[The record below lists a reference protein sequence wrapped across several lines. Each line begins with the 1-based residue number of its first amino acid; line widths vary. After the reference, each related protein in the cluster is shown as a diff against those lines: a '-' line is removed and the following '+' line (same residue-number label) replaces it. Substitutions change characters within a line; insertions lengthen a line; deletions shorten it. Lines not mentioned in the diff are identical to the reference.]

1 MAAERGWLVEH
12 RGPEGEPSLSVGK
25 DERGYRLR
33 SHGIADFVVARDGSL
48 LATEPVD
55 DVDAGVVREAY
66 AQRVE
71 PMLHQLRGAPALH
84 GSALLTPAGV
94 VAFVGPSGA
103 GKSTLAALL
112 ATRWRVVADDQVP
125 VRLHG
130 GAAWVTPTSR
140 ALRLREEAA
149 DHLGANH
156 ERIGGKRLLAR
167 DAAEELAPLAAL
179 YVLRAESPVV
189 MSGPLR
195 RQEAVLTLAGH
206 LHRLDPFA
214 PEMLERE
221 LQFLEALSDH
231 VTMRWLHHPRRFDVA
246 EEVASLVLNDVRSR
260 P

>member
-1 MAAERGWLVEH
+1 M
-12 RGPEGEPSLSVGK
+12 GE
-25 DERGYRLR
+25 DDRGYRLR
-33 SHGIADFVVARDGSL
+33 SHGIADFVVARDGAL
-48 LATEPVD
+48 LAIEPVD
-55 DVDAGVVREAY
+55 DVEASVVREAY

-112 ATRWRVVADDQVP
+112 ASRWRVVADDQVP

-130 GAAWVTPTSR
+130 GTAWVTPTSR

-149 DHLGANH
+149 EQLGANH

-167 DAAEELAPLAAL
+167 DAAEEPAPLAAI
-179 YVLRAESPVV
+179 YVLSTESPVV
-189 MSGPLR
+189 MSAPLR
-195 RQEAVLTLAGH
+195 RQEAVLTVAGH

-221 LQFLEALSDH
+221 LVFLEALSDL
-231 VTMRWLHHPRRFDVA
+231 VPIRWLRHPRRFDVA